1 MYKPQQLIYKE
12 VMLYIVPTPI
22 GNLEDITLRALNVLK
37 SVTLIACEDTRTS
50 GKLLNYFNIK
60 TPMISYHKFNE
71 SKRTQELIT
80 KLIAGDDIAVISDAG
95 TPGISDPSSYLIKE
109 AIANEIK
116 IDVLPGATALI
127 PALVISGLDTTSFT
141 YMGFLPEKNKDK
153 VATLELIKNYP
164 HSMVFYV
171 SPHSLHD
178 TLVDLLK
185 HLGNRKVAI
194 IREISKLFQTVYRD
208 TLEYFVKNFSA
219 ITLKGEFVLV
229 VEGAKEVAI
238 SEEFILQEA
247 KRRLAEGDSLSIIV
261 KVMSKEFNIKK
272 NNLYKLLL
280 ENNIK

>member
-1 MYKPQQLIYKE
+1 
-12 VMLYIVPTPI
+12 MLYIVPTPI

-50 GKLLNYFNIK
+50 GKLLNHFGIK

-71 SKRTQELIT
+71 SKRAQELIT
-80 KLIAGDDIAVISDAG
+80 KLIAGDDIAIISDAG

-153 VATLELIKNYP
+153 VATLELVKNYP
-164 HSMVFYV
+164 HSVVFYV

-178 TLVDLLK
+178 TLTDLLK
-185 HLGNRKVAI
+185 YLGNRKVAI
-194 IREISKLFQTVYRD
+194 VREISKLFQTVYRD
-208 TLEYFVKNFSA
+208 TLEYFVNNFSD

-229 VEGAKEVAI
+229 VEGSKEVAF

-247 KRRLAEGDSLSIIV
+247 KRRLAAGESLSIIV
-261 KVMSKEFNIKK
+261 KVMSKEFSFKK
-272 NNLYKLLL
+272 NNLYQLLL
-280 ENNIK
+280 DNNIK